1 MKRAIFITF
10 TAKSDSVKLEK
21 YIKQLLQDNEMV
33 IVPGFGAF
41 ITEYLPAV
49 VDDASGEI
57 KPPSSK
63 LIFDPKIK
71 NNDGLLVGQVADATR
86 CTHFEAL
93 QKIEKERDNII
104 YQLDK
109 GEKVELDEI
118 GVLLYNAEKQIVL
131 VSEEDAHL
139 ALENFGL
146 AATSIEESVAI
157 KNEEQIP
164 EPNPESEEI
173 NQLVEED
180 LEPIEKEAKTLEEK
194 GAQEEQEKE
203 STKYIVDKSM
213 FIPEPEEKK
222 KRKAGWIW
230 LLVILIP
237 LIAVSVFIYIK
248 DQKSVTPPTTTQE
261 PVIQSAPE
269 EIIAEKDTVSQDS
282 SLTEAADTS
291 QVQQIST
298 EPEPSK
304 TEEMVAGKFY
314 LVGGSFKSEENAETY
329 LQSLREK
336 GFEPFH
342 LGKYGN
348 FYIVG
353 IGSYDTESEA
363 LTAKHE
369 YLENNPGSGVW
380 VLER

>member
-21 YIKQLLQDNEMV
+21 YIKQLLQENEMV

-41 ITEYLPAV
+41 ISEYISAIL
-49 VDDASGEI
+49 DETSGEI

-63 LIFDPKIK
+63 LIFDLKIK

-131 VSEEDAHL
+131 VSEEDANL

-146 AATSIEESVAI
+146 AATSIEEPVEI
-157 KNEEQIP
+157 KNEEQVP
-164 EPNPESEEI
+164 EPNPEPEEI
-173 NQLVEED
+173 NQQVEEP
-180 LEPIEKEAKTLEEK
+180 LEPIEEETKTDEEK
-194 GAQEEQEKE
+194 GAQKKPERE
-203 STKYIVDKSM
+203 STKYIVDESM
-213 FIPEPEEKK
+213 FIRNPEEKK

-237 LIAVSVFIYIK
+237 LLAVSVFIYIK
-248 DQKSVTPPTTTQE
+248 QNKPVPPVKVQQ
-261 PVIQSAPE
+261 PQINAVIQDTTPKE
-269 EIIAEKDTVSQDS
+269 ETTMVDSVESQ
-282 SLTEAADTS
+282 TADTS
-291 QVQQIST
+291 VVEE
-298 EPEPSK
+298 EPVPEKQGEVVS
-304 TEEMVAGKFY
+304 GKYY
-314 LVGGSFKSEENAETY
+314 LVGGSFKEEENAETF
-329 LQSLREK
+329 LQTLKGK

-342 LGKYGN
+342 MGKYGN
-348 FYIVG
+348 FFIVG
-353 IGSYDTESEA
+353 IGSYNTENEA
-363 LTAKHE
+363 IAAKDE
-369 YLENNPGSGVW
+369 YLEQNPGSGVW
-380 VLER
+380 ILER